1 MAKNFFKTFFNSNK
15 DKTNFSKNTKLN
27 PVYKLS
33 EIMANNKNNE
43 DSKILQQQ
51 QQTMDSYNILL
62 NYYSPKEGSNNIIN
76 NFLDKISKLNKKF
89 YTCSEKF
96 ILTKAS
102 FDKLSDELYLN
113 LFKQIDCYVEEIQR
127 LNKKI
132 TSIDIK
138 DNKIEIKKLKKE
150 LSDNKEIIRNYE
162 FKLK

>member
-15 DKTNFSKNTKLN
+15 DKTSISKNSKLN
-27 PVYKLS
+27 PNYKLS
-33 EIMANNKNNE
+33 DLIINNKIND

-62 NYYSPKEGSNNIIN
+62 NYYVPKEGSNNIIN
-76 NFLDKISKLNKKF
+76 TFLEKISKLNKKF

-127 LNKKI
+127 LNKKR
-132 TSIDIK
+132 
-138 DNKIEIKKLKKE
+138 
-150 LSDNKEIIRNYE
+150 IIR
-162 FKLK
+162 